1 MTIAS
6 DYGDAREV
14 QRLIRDE
21 VERAGFDP
29 DSQFAIKLALEEALI
44 NAIKHGN
51 KLDKRK
57 NVQVEWRISAA
68 AAEITIEDEG
78 PGFDRKDVPNPTDE
92 PNLEKLT
99 GRGILLI
106 ESYMTDVQWSN
117 GGRRVKLVKKNT
129 PRPPGIKPPDADCRL
144 RIANCRLGGTVRI
157 RAFSA
162 CYNRQLEIGNR
173 Q

>member
-21 VERAGFDP
+21 VERAGFDA

-51 KLDKRK
+51 KLDKGKHVR
-57 NVQVEWRISAA
+57 VEWQISPAA
-68 AAEITIEDEG
+68 VEITIEDEG
-78 PGFDRKDVPNPTDE
+78 PGFDRKKVPNPTDE
-92 PNLEKLT
+92 TNLEKLT

-106 ESYMTDVQWSN
+106 ESYMSDVQWSN
-117 GGRRVKLVKKNT
+117 GGRRVKLVKKNERRT
-129 PRPPGIKPPDADCRL
+129 PGVKTA
-144 RIANCRLGGTVRI
+144 
-157 RAFSA
+157 
-162 CYNRQLEIGNR
+162 
-173 Q
+173 

>member
-129 PRPPGIKPPDADCRL
+129 PRPPGIKTA
-144 RIANCRLGGTVRI
+144 
-157 RAFSA
+157 
-162 CYNRQLEIGNR
+162 
-173 Q
+173 